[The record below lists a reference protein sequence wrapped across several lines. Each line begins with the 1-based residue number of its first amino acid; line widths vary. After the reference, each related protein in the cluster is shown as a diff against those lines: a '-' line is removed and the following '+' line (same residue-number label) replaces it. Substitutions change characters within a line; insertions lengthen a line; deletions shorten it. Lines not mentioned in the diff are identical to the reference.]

1 MALGVDPV
9 QLRQPPA
16 VVVDGRRRAGR
27 FQHRARRVAL
37 PGREQGL
44 RQQRQVV
51 RLAGQR
57 ALLTEPVKAVADLA
71 GALGAAGAPAG
82 QDQAPVAVVGEVV
95 AGADLLDP
103 AGELHGRLGV
113 AAQLVGDRRVGQRD
127 GQAIGVLRLLAA
139 ADRPVAPVQRLL
151 VAAEQPEGVRGP
163 GPCVH
168 LDPGAEQVRWVVLAQ
183 FVGQCEVRQR
193 LLVPPQAGRRPS
205 HREVRLPGGVAG
217 QRAQLQ
223 AAVGDLVGL
232 GDVPLHVTDA
242 EQPHEDEQL

>member
-1 MALGVDPV
+1 M
-9 QLRQPPA
+9 
-16 VVVDGRRRAGR
+16 
-27 FQHRARRVAL
+27 
-37 PGREQGL
+37 
-44 RQQRQVV
+44 
-51 RLAGQR
+51 
-57 ALLTEPVKAVADLA
+57 TEPTQAVADLA
-71 GALGAAGAPAG
+71 CALGAAGTPAG

-103 AGELHGRLGV
+103 AGERQGRLDV

-127 GQAIGVLRLLAA
+127 GQAVGVLCLLAA

-168 LDPGAEQVRWVVLAQ
+168 LDPGAEQVRRVVLAQ

-193 LLVPPQAGRRPS
+193 LLVPPQAGPRPG
-205 HREVRLPGGVAG
+205 HREVRLPGGVGG
-217 QRAQLQ
+217 QGAQLQ

-242 EQPHEDEQL
+242 EQPHEDKQLQPGVAPLLGKVASTFEDVLQFGRGVAVLRGERSAHGQQDGQLLGIALAARRGLPQ